1 MKLQLLTNGN
11 FHTLDR
17 NHPQASAVAIYND
30 TIVAL
35 GSDDEIKNLSGDVI
49 DLGGRCVIPGL
60 VDSHVHF
67 RSYALSLQQVDLN
80 SALSVSEALNR
91 VQKSADLSNDENLWI
106 EGRGWQ
112 QEKWP
117 DRQFPTAQQLD
128 HATGNRPALLKHHS
142 GHASWVNTR
151 AMQLAGIDKATSDPE
166 GGQIQRDEEGIPTGI
181 LFETATDLV
190 ERIVPEPSSSQMTDA
205 MLHAQKA
212 CWEFGLVGL
221 HDFDGRNCFQA
232 LQSMRQAGTLGLRF
246 VKNLPVALLDE
257 AIGVGLRSG
266 FGDEWLRIGG
276 IKIFADGALGPRTA
290 LMIKPYENEPNNR
303 GMAVVEK
310 EEMMHMAHR
319 AYSNQLA
326 ITVHAIG
333 DQAVHDVLDVY
344 ESLLPLAQKGELPAV
359 PNRIEHV
366 QIIHPMDQPR
376 LAQLGVVASMQPIH
390 ATNDYITADRNWGER
405 AKDSYAIRTMLA
417 SGATVVFGS
426 DSPIVSI
433 DPIVGIHAAVTRQ
446 RANGMPGVDGWYP
459 EQRVS
464 VEEAV
469 RGFTLAAAETSRQT
483 ATQGTISV
491 GKLADFTMLEQDIYA
506 VEPSALLE
514 TKIAATMVG
523 GDFKYRTF

>member
-1 MKLQLLTNGN
+1 MDGALPRATAIAVDNG
-11 FHTLDR
+11 
-17 NHPQASAVAIYND
+17 S
-30 TIVAL
+30 IVAV
-35 GSDDEIKNLSGDVI
+35 GSDDDVKNLSGDIV

-60 VDSHVHF
+60 VDAHVHF
-67 RSYALSLQQVDLN
+67 HNYAVSLQQIDLN
-80 SALSVSEALNR
+80 TTQSVSEALAR
-91 VQKSADLSNDENLWI
+91 VQAVADESSDANQWI

-128 HATGNRPALLKHHS
+128 RATGNRPALLKHHS

-151 AMQLAGIDKATSDPE
+151 AMQLAGIDQATSDPD
-166 GGQIQRDEEGIPTGI
+166 GGQIQRDESGKPTGI
-181 LFETATDLV
+181 LFETATALV
-190 ERIVPEPSSSQMTDA
+190 ESIIPEKTEQQLVNA
-205 MLHAQKA
+205 MHKAQQA
-212 CWEFGLVGL
+212 CWEYGLVGL
-221 HDFDGRNCFQA
+221 HDFDGRDCFQA
-232 LQSMRQAGTLGLRF
+232 LQTMHRAGELGLRF
-246 VKNLPVALLDE
+246 VKNIPVALLEE

-266 FGDEWLRIGG
+266 FGNEWLRMGG

-290 LMIKPYENEPNNR
+290 LMIKPYENEPHNR

-310 EEMMHMAHR
+310 EEMMRMAQR

-344 ESLLPLAQKGELPAV
+344 ESLLPLAETHAVPAV

-366 QIIHPMDQPR
+366 QIIHPEDHHR

-390 ATNDYITADRNWGER
+390 ATSDYVTAERNWGER
-405 AKDSYAIRTMLA
+405 AKDSYAWRTMLK

-426 DSPIVSI
+426 DSPIESI

-464 VEEAV
+464 VAEAV

-483 ATQGTISV
+483 ATQGSIAV
-491 GKLADFTMLEQDIYA
+491 GKVADLTILDRDIFES
-506 VEPSALLE
+506 EPSTLLE
-514 TKIAATMVG
+514 TKIAGTMVG
-523 GDFKYRTF
+523 GEFKYRTF